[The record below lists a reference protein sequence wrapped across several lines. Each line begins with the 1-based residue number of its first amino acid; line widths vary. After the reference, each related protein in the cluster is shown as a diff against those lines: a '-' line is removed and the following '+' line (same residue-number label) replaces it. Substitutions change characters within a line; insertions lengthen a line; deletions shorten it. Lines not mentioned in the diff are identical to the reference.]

1 MSEITHDFSKGN
13 DTLTIPAT
21 GAAGFGN
28 FLEEAIEFGLEA
40 DRRGALL
47 ARCYAVLYPAN
58 ETFPRSLWSSDDRE
72 LAEAIEAELGM
83 EVRS

>member
-1 MSEITHDFSKGN
+1 MTMQPREVSYAAGN

-21 GAAGFGN
+21 VAAGFRDFPFSSN
-28 FLEEAIEFGLEA
+28 ARRA
-40 DRRGALL
+40 DLL
-47 ARCYAVLYPAN
+47 RRCYAILFPEN